1 MDEKQRLDA
10 LEVALNNEMRER
22 EFYLKHARRTKNP
35 VGRIMFQ
42 EIADEELEHYQRLK
56 DLHEKW
62 EKAEKW
68 PETIP
73 LSVKQTNIQ
82 DILKSTVE
90 KVDEMP
96 EADDDDV
103 KAIEIAIQFEA
114 KGSEF
119 YAELRD
125 ACVDPKEK
133 AFFGLLA
140 GIEREHYLS
149 LKDTEEY
156 LKDPESWFTKSEHHG
171 LDGA

>member
-82 DILKSTVE
+82 DILQSTLK

-103 KAIEIAIQFEA
+103 KALEIATQFEA

-125 ACVDPKEK
+125 ACTDPKEK

-156 LKDPESWFTKSEHHG
+156 MKDPESWFTKSEHHG